1 MASPSFIRREKVC
14 VLKDVG
20 ERKVSTRKLRGK
32 RKKKEK
38 TGKAYWVDPSDR
50 AGKTHCAQ
58 SGLCVKT
65 RRLQKQTQI
74 WDQFKSCP
82 GSLIAY
88 DWVGVELKESLF
100 CAQAGTTVVHPR
112 GFTVGACVL
121 RKTWPSY
128 SELLSWVHQDQGKER
143 YLRGLQT
150 DLACNICPVAT
161 FCGIAWRRIQVG
173 NIWPNVNTV
182 VPKTGRVNVQRRMSE
197 FEDCSVFFLGISFW

>member
-197 FEDCSVFFLGISFW
+197 FDDSSVFFLGISFW